1 MENKQQTRKKLRISK
16 NKKKGW
22 KKTDI
27 TEVEEFLE
35 DQRLQERTGGLVA
48 EKKDEQLFIVD
59 KAPEEEP
66 QIQRK
71 RKKKDI
77 TNLKCHSHL
86 QFDPRIKPARIA
98 HNLRKPGVERR
109 HERVVE
115 KIKSGKK
122 TATEIQAQKQ
132 SRADRKLKREARRK
146 EHRLFKKSY
155 DLWGTE
161 NTEEDLPVKKQK
173 FNPPKHHREKPTLV
187 SNVEIPHPGASYN
200 PAFDDYQALIEK
212 AHNVEVKKARI
223 EQKLYNA
230 LDAKFKKL
238 DKAELEKTWLTEMSA
253 GLADDDTVEENDIG
267 DLDLDK
273 ISVNPPVQREKKKTK
288 IQRNKEKKLKQQEK
302 LQKTDKAKKL
312 RANEIFRLKSLKKEV
327 KEKEKK
333 VELKREARL
342 KREAANK
349 TKTRKIG
356 KMKFEEPNLE
366 IKLTGEL
373 EGSLRLLKPEGHL
386 FEDRFKS
393 LQKRSI
399 IEPRVQARH
408 TRKYKPKV
416 FDKRSHREEGS

>member
-1 MENKQQTRKKLRISK
+1 MENKMQTRKKLRISK

-27 TEVEEFLE
+27 TEVEDFLE

-71 RKKKDI
+71 RKKKDM

-132 SRADRKLKREARRK
+132 SRADRKLKRETRRK

-161 NTEEDLPVKKQK
+161 NAEEDLPVKKQK

-212 AHNVEVKKARI
+212 AHNVEVKKAKI

-356 KMKFEEPNLE
+356 KMKFVEPNLE

>member
-132 SRADRKLKREARRK
+132 SRADRKLKRETRRK

-212 AHNVEVKKARI
+212 AHNVE
-223 EQKLYNA
+223 
-230 LDAKFKKL
+230 L

-302 LQKTDKAKKL
+302 LQKTDKAKNL
-312 RANEIFRLKSLKKEV
+312 GQ
-327 KEKEKK
+327 
-333 VELKREARL
+333 
-342 KREAANK
+342 
-349 TKTRKIG
+349 TKY
-356 KMKFEEPNLE
+356 L
-366 IKLTGEL
+366 
-373 EGSLRLLKPEGHL
+373 
-386 FEDRFKS
+386 D
-393 LQKRSI
+393 
-399 IEPRVQARH
+399 
-408 TRKYKPKV
+408 
-416 FDKRSHREEGS
+416 

>member
-115 KIKSGKK
+115 RIKSGKK

-132 SRADRKLKREARRK
+132 SRADRKLKRETRRK

-212 AHNVEVKKARI
+212 AHNVEVKKAKK

-238 DKAELEKTWLTEMSA
+238 DKAEIEKTWLTEMSA
-253 GLADDDTVEENDIG
+253 GLADDDTVEDNDIG

-333 VELKREARL
+333 VEQKKEARL

-366 IKLTGEL
+366 IKLTDEL